1 VRLTPV
7 HLNPPPGAYTWVLSD
22 DALMPELRARP
33 AEFRRVNEVGPETEG
48 KMLALRADGVYFVGN
63 GLHVLEVVPTHIFT
77 PEAERMYSL
86 REKVACSD
94 KGGGELFECQ
104 REYAALMAT

>member
-1 VRLTPV
+1 M
-7 HLNPPPGAYTWVLSD
+7 LSD

-33 AEFRRVNEVGPETEG
+33 VEFRRVNEVGPETEG

-63 GLHVLEVVPTHIFT
+63 GLHALELVQTHSFT
-77 PEAERMYSL
+77 QEAEQMYSL
-86 REKVACSD
+86 REKAACSD

-104 REYAALMAT
+104 REYATLMAESLGALSPCQSILP